1 MPKRLI
7 LLLSGLL
14 AWNGQALAAPDPA
27 RPQQQLEEVQ
37 KQLKESRERQR
48 ELDREGAKLAQKA
61 QELRRRLV
69 LAARK
74 LQAQEDA
81 VSRSEEQLA
90 VLLAEEA
97 KAAADFDSRR
107 EELAQTLSSL
117 ARLSRQ
123 PPEAMV
129 LAPGSAL
136 DMVRASQLIAAL
148 VPEIESRAASL
159 KTELERLGRLR
170 SGIAAEQRQLGGA
183 IAKLDAERRELE
195 QLQAETAAEVAQT
208 QEERSAER
216 ERASRLAGQAKDLRA
231 LVDRLLEQEKREAE
245 ARARAA
251 KEAENRGRRSA
262 PGPNTGPNDN
272 YAALEGSAAL
282 PARGRVVGRYGEQ
295 DGSGVVLRG
304 IRIETRGGGQVVA
317 PADGKVM
324 FAGPFR
330 GYGQLL
336 IIAHGG
342 GYHSLLAG
350 FGRIDRAVGQSVLAG
365 EPVGRMGGDGARD
378 NPRDIPKDAS
388 GHDDKPVLYLELRR
402 KGEPVNPLPWLAAG
416 DRKVSG

>member
-37 KQLKESRERQR
+37 KQLRESRERQR

-90 VLLAEEA
+90 LLLAEEA
-97 KAAADFDSRR
+97 RAAADFDSRR

-251 KEAENRGRRSA
+251 KEAENRGRR
-262 PGPNTGPNDN
+262 PGTNPGAGPNDN

>member
-1 MPKRLI
+1 MHKPLRP
-7 LLLSGLL
+7 
-14 AWNGQALAAPDPA
+14 ALAAALIGTLVGTAPA
-27 RPQQQLEEVQ
+27 LAESNAARQQQQQLEDVQ
-37 KQLKESRERQR
+37 RQLKESRDRQR
-48 ELDREGAKLAQKA
+48 ELDREAGKLAQKA

-69 LAARK
+69 QAARK

-81 VSRSEEQLA
+81 VSRSEEQLTR
-90 VLLAEEA
+90 LLADET
-97 KAAADFDSRR
+97 KAQAAFEGRR
-107 EELAQTLSSL
+107 EELAATLSSL

-148 VPEIESRAASL
+148 VPEIESRAAAL
-159 KTELERLGRLR
+159 RAELDRLAALR
-170 SGIAAEQRQLGGA
+170 AGIAAEQKALGQA
-183 IAKLDAERRELE
+183 IAKLDSERRDLE
-195 QLQAETAAEVAQT
+195 QLQTETAAEVAQT
-208 QEERSAER
+208 QEERGAER
-216 ERASRLAGQAKDLRA
+216 ERSVRLAEQAKDLRA
-231 LVDRLLEQEKREAE
+231 LVDRLLEQERREAE

-251 KEAENRGRRSA
+251 KEAENRGKRA
-262 PGPNTGPNDN
+262 PSGSQPAEN

-282 PARGRVVGRYGEQ
+282 PARGRIVGRYGDTEA
-295 DGSGVVLRG
+295 SGAVSRG
-304 IRIETRGGGQVVA
+304 LRIETRGGGQVVA

-350 FGRIDRAVGQSVLAG
+350 FGRIDRAVGQFVLAG
-365 EPVGRMGGDGARD
+365 EPVGRMGGDGSGNA
-378 NPRDIPKDAS
+378 AGA

>member
-14 AWNGQALAAPDPA
+14 AWNGQALAAPNPA